1 VNHATT
7 ATVLP
12 RPIPPSRPAAS
23 SAEPARRDA
32 AVRLGAGT
40 GLWLSLLLVQVLLMA
55 RLPQLERAF
64 GQDQLARHHRVV
76 GFSSFNLMVAH
87 VVLISL
93 GYAAGQL
100 GPAPAAFWDLIT
112 DYPGMLLALAGTA
125 CVVMAVATSL
135 GAAAGGSATSPGTC
149 CTCTP
154 TSASGWRC
162 PTSCG
167 PGRSSS
173 PRPRH
178 RLLVEPVGA
187 GRRSRPGV
195 AGRPPAVAQRPAPA
209 ACHRGRAR
217 GRWGRLGAPDRPP
230 SGPAAGAG
238 RPVPHL
244 AVPAPPG
251 LDPRRSTSSPSNGGC
266 RSCGFPATGGHPTP
280 GSGPASA
287 RPTT

>member
-1 VNHATT
+1 MPAEAVSLVADARETPSLLSAWSELAGRCWGVRNQEDPVNHATT

-87 VVLISL
+87 VVLITL

-125 CVVMAVATSL
+125 CVVMTVATSL
-135 GAAAGGSATSPGTC
+135 GAARRRLRYESWHLLHLYAYLGVGLALPHQLWTGQEFLASTAPPSSGGACGRWPPEPSWCGGSASRCGATPGTGC
-149 CTCTP
+149 M
-154 TSASGWRC
+154 
-162 PTSCG
+162 
-167 PGRSSS
+167 S
-173 PRPRH
+173 PRSCPRP
-178 RLLVEPVGA
+178 LGS
-187 GRRSRPGV
+187 SR
-195 AGRPPAVAQRPAPA
+195 
-209 ACHRGRAR
+209 C
-217 GRWGRLGAPDRPP
+217 
-230 SGPAAGAG
+230 
-238 RPVPHL
+238 
-244 AVPAPPG
+244 
-251 LDPRRSTSSPSNGGC
+251 T
-266 RSCGFPATGGHPTP
+266 
-280 GSGPASA
+280 
-287 RPTT
+287 